1 MMILKNIHRRVNMNQ
16 FEGKTAIISGGGEGI
31 GLSIAKALG
40 QEKMNIVLADIDK
53 KNLAAAS
60 NELEQLGVPVLAV
73 ELDVAEESQWQEVA
87 KRAVERF
94 GKVHMVVNNA
104 GVIGETGPI
113 EKQKA
118 DAWLWS
124 LNVNLMGVVYG
135 VKTVAPLI
143 KEHGEGGWIINV
155 ASMAGMGGTPF
166 GGAYTATKMAV
177 VGLSEG
183 WAGELKQDGIAVSV
197 LCPAFVQTRIH
208 ESDRNRPSNIESKTS
223 EPSNDVRKNK
233 NQKSVEG
240 GIEVSVIGE
249 RVLEALKLE
258 EFYIFTHPNYR
269 EVIQGRSKSIDEAF
283 ERAAKSP
290 LLQHIV
296 NQPLDML

>member
-1 MMILKNIHRRVNMNQ
+1 MSQ
-16 FEGKTAIISGGGEGI
+16 FVGKTAIISGGGEGI

-53 KNLAAAS
+53 NNLEAAS
-60 NELEQLGVPVLAV
+60 TELRHLGVPVLAV
-73 ELDVAEESQWQEVA
+73 ELDVAEESQWQVVV
-87 KRAVERF
+87 KRAKEQF

-104 GVIGETGPI
+104 GVTGETGPI
-113 EKQKA
+113 DTQKL
-118 DAWLWS
+118 DGWLWS
-124 LNVNLMGVVYG
+124 LNVNLMGVVHG
-135 VKTVAPLI
+135 VKTVLPLL
-143 KEHGEGGWIINV
+143 KEHGEGGWIVNV
-155 ASMAGMGGTPF
+155 ASMAGMGGSPY

-183 WAGELKQDGIAVSV
+183 WATEFRKDGINVSV

-208 ESDRNRPSNIESKTS
+208 ESDRNRPSNIQSQPTEA
-223 EPSNDVRKNK
+223 SNDVRQNK
-233 NQKSVEG
+233 KKKSVEG
-240 GIEVSVIGE
+240 GMEVSIIGE
-249 RVLEALKLE
+249 RVVEALNLG

-269 EVIQGRSKSIDEAF
+269 EVIQGRSKAIDDAF